1 MAPTAGGLQK
11 GVHSER
17 GAHSDPLVKQFKI
30 KAKLRKSSCLPGPF
44 EYFQMFIAAPKSSLP
59 PNFMNIYFKILNS
72 NSRIQSQY
80 SEIKGIPVHQQ
91 RNCRNTNQE
100 KNPIRYS
107 NKKNKVPR
115 NKPNQ
120 GGKRPVLR
128 KLHNT
133 EERN

>member
-1 MAPTAGGLQK
+1 MNLDKQK
-11 GVHSER
+11 SG
-17 GAHSDPLVKQFKI
+17 K
-30 KAKLRKSSCLPGPF
+30 
-44 EYFQMFIAAPKSSLP
+44 
-59 PNFMNIYFKILNS
+59 
-72 NSRIQSQY
+72 
-80 SEIKGIPVHQQ
+80 
-91 RNCRNTNQE
+91 

-128 KLHNT
+128 KLNI